1 MHEGCCINCAAIVE
15 PMTNE
20 SRKRR
25 YETMK
30 MKAFRGDMLQI
41 QHSD

>member
-20 SRKRR
+20 SRKHR

-30 MKAFRGDMLQI
+30 SISGPHAADTAF
-41 QHSD
+41 